1 MSMRCWCC
9 ICCIMPT
16 RFLHCSRLFLGDI
29 VPVVSC
35 LPRFFTCKCHKI
47 DDFVP
52 VVSCLRVS
60 PLAPVITLVMFYM
73 CCICTYCILSARFH
87 HFLMSLLWWCCTCCI
102 LFATC
107 IYCWFTPPLFHPTHQ
122 SHAGLILLMCK
133 RFVLKNREMLCSH
146 GRYIVYYV
154 WCTEYPRILSIIQHR
169 LIYYSAGWN
178 LDRPS
183 LWI

>member
-102 LFATC
+102 LFVKC
-107 IYCWFTPPLFHPTHQ
+107 IYCWFTPPHFPSNPSVPCRTYSFNVQTVRIEKQRNAMFTWKVH
-122 SHAGLILLMCK
+122 SILCLM
-133 RFVLKNREMLCSH
+133 
-146 GRYIVYYV
+146 Y
-154 WCTEYPRILSIIQHR
+154 RILSIIQHR